1 MKRVQRYCP
10 VALLPVPNVESYDQN
25 SLQTLSKRDDT
36 VIWQGSMPS
45 PRLFPSVGKKHL
57 SRPAKLFLR

>member
-25 SLQTLSKRDDT
+25 SLQTLSKRDYT
-36 VIWQGSMPS
+36 VIW
-45 PRLFPSVGKKHL
+45 
-57 SRPAKLFLR
+57 